1 MSRKLY
7 NERKSLQKILDKNI
21 EKKGLYDEK
30 TIQISYMLDDLISNY
45 YKSIPKREY
54 SSTSIMKLFYDISYE
69 ELKKVTVKNDKF
81 PEVAEWNK
89 YAEQNDL
96 LSSESMKYISILDWK
111 YLRVKV
117 NREINMKIF

>member
-1 MSRKLY
+1 
-7 NERKSLQKILDKNI
+7 
-21 EKKGLYDEK
+21 
-30 TIQISYMLDDLISNY
+30 MLDDLISNY